1 LGPIEL
7 ADRLGEMAIDGEP
20 GMAGH
25 GGTTYYVCGVAIAA
39 VTPIAAA
46 RRIVT
51 AAALGHRLEVHLC
64 NAYTLSLVDSDPR
77 LRSALERSD
86 LNLPDGTPVAWLGRR
101 RGTDGPVRGPGLVG
115 DVVDLGRTHGLR
127 HYYLGAAPGV
137 AAAMAMKLE
146 ATYPGAITASTE
158 SPPFSSMDDTALDD
172 AAGRIR
178 AASAHVVWVGLG
190 TPRQDHLVPR
200 LASRLELP
208 VIPVGAAFDFWAG
221 KVTEAPKWLHGT
233 GLEWAHRLASEPR
246 RLWRR
251 YLLGNPRFVASAISH
266 RAGR

>member
-1 LGPIEL
+1 
-7 ADRLGEMAIDGEP
+7 
-20 GMAGH
+20 MAGH
-25 GGTTYYVCGVAIAA
+25 GGTTYDVCGVAIAA
-39 VTPIAAA
+39 ITPMTAA
-46 RRIVT
+46 RRII
-51 AAALGHRLEVHLC
+51 AASVAGHRLEVHLC
-64 NAYTLSLVDSDPR
+64 NAYTLSLVDSDPD

-115 DVVDLGRTHGLR
+115 DVVDLGRAHDLQ
-127 HYYLGAAPGV
+127 HYYFGAAPGV
-137 AAAMAMKLE
+137 AATMAARLE
-146 ATYPGAITASTE
+146 ATYPGAATAAAE
-158 SPPFSSMDDTALDD
+158 SPRFGSIDD
-172 AAGRIR
+172 AAVDDVADRIR
-178 AASAHVVWVGLG
+178 AAGAHVVWVGLG

-221 KVTEAPKWLHGT
+221 NVTEAPEWLHGT

-251 YLLGNPRFVASAISH
+251 YLLGNPRFVASAIRH